1 MKPPFPWSVKG
12 VDPEAREA
20 AKLAARRA
28 GLSLGQWLSHVIRRA
43 ATEQLRSGGTPLHE
57 AGRPSPGDSFA
68 PSDTPDTPGATAGS
82 VHGASAGSAP
92 GASSGSAAPPALT
105 TAAILENV
113 QRLSARLEESEQRT
127 AAIVEPMLE
136 ELRSLAT
143 QVRDVK
149 EHHDTATNPVERAIA
164 RLAERLDRIEEP
176 QGRNRK
182 ERRGGFLSRLFS
194 D

>member
-82 VHGASAGSAP
+82 AP

-105 TAAILENV
+105 TAVILENV

-176 QGRNRK
+176 QGRHRK
-182 ERRGGFLSRLFS
+182 ERQGGFLSRLFS